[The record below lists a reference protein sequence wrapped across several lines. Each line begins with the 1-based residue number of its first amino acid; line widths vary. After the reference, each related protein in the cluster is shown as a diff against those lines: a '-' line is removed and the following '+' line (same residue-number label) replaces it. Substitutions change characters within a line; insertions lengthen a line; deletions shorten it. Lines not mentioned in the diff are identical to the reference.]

1 MHLETIKLIERCD
14 YNKKILQL
22 YDIIIIIKMKH
33 DVNKK
38 SQICKKGKKMEYFG
52 HHWEEISHRVNQT
65 NTLVHAQLKMCY
77 KTLIKISAIRRPF
90 HFIPHLFYTN
100 HTNVVLLLTH

>member
-1 MHLETIKLIERCD
+1 
-14 YNKKILQL
+14 
-22 YDIIIIIKMKH
+22 MKH

-38 SQICKKGKKMEYFG
+38 SQICKKRKKMEYFG